1 MKAKKEEKIFEKIK
15 DVIMKNIPWINP
27 KDITPEALLRR
38 DLAIDSIDMLNIAT
52 DLEEEY
58 GVFVDDELFEKDRTV
73 GDLAE
78 FIAKQK

>member
-1 MKAKKEEKIFEKIK
+1 MRAKKEKKIFEKIK
-15 DVIMKNIPWINP
+15 DVIIKNIPDINEE
-27 KDITPEALLRR
+27 DITPGAMLRTE
-38 DLAIDSIDMLNIAT
+38 LGIDSLDLLDIAT